1 MRLTLRA
8 VLDRLR
14 AEGLATADMEGD
26 VRAALGKSMHE
37 EIPWYLR
44 TLVGIGAWTATGFLL
59 AFLLLIAGLRDEI
72 ARMVAGAL
80 IVAAAVWVRR
90 ETRAEFVKQSAVAA
104 SLAGLGLILAG
115 IGELSRSATV
125 VGSTAV
131 VLAVVLARLM
141 PDRVHRFLMA
151 ILGAEALIFAMVD
164 TIPYGFDLA
173 VLAIVALTGYVWRA
187 GVRHRSDEVAEMLE
201 PVSYGLVVALF
212 GALLFSATSRL
223 GAQLTREMSL
233 GQSRVAALGPLTTI
247 GITLA
252 LIALIWSIDEE
263 HGTSH
268 TSGASFAAL
277 TGAAA
282 LGAGSLYS
290 PGIVAGV
297 AGLMLA
303 FDRRNSVLLGMAVV
317 FLLVFGSVYYYN
329 LDLTLLE
336 KSGVLAGSGLLLLAI
351 RSRIAR

>member
-1 MRLTLRA
+1 MRLTLAA
-8 VLDRLR
+8 VLGRLR
-14 AEGLATADMEGD
+14 AEGLATPDMEGD
-26 VRAALGKSMHE
+26 VRAALAKSMHE

-44 TLVGIGAWTATGFLL
+44 TLVGIGAWAATGFLL
-59 AFLLLIAGLRDEI
+59 AFLLLIAGLRDEV

-80 IVAAAVWVRR
+80 IAAAAVWVRR
-90 ETRAEFVKQSAVAA
+90 TTRAEFLKQAAVAA
-104 SLAGLGLILAG
+104 SLAGVGLFMVG
-115 IGELSRSATV
+115 IGRISNSAAAIGAAGV
-125 VGSTAV
+125 L
-131 VLAVVLARLM
+131 LAVVLVFLM

-151 ILGAEALIFAMVD
+151 IFGAMSLTFVMDVEVWHGLEIGTLV
-164 TIPYGFDLA
+164 
-173 VLAIVALTGYVWRA
+173 IVAATAYVWRV
-187 GVRHRSDEVAEMLE
+187 GVRNRSEATAEMLE
-201 PVSYGLVVALF
+201 PVGYGLVVALF
-212 GALLFSATSRL
+212 GAMLFDSASLLV
-223 GAQLTREMSL
+223 AQLTREIA
-233 GQSRVAALGPLTTI
+233 REHARAALGPLTTI

-268 TSGASFAAL
+268 TSGASFAAI

-290 PGIVAGV
+290 PGIVAGA

-303 FDRRNSVLLGMAVV
+303 FDRRNPVLLGMAVV